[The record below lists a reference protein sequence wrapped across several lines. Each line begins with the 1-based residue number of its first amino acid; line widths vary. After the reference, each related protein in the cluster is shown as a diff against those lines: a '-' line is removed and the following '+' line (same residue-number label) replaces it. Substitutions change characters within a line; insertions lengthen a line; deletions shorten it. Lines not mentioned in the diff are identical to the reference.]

1 MNGWSPILNRPRTP
15 CLNTGVSLGR
25 YFDAPSAFFFRR
37 TGLYD
42 VWGKRRVEE
51 GMMKIMDYLK
61 EEWVIPDLK
70 GTDKQSILRELSG
83 VLVRPC
89 QVASVEEL
97 LQVLLDREKLGST
110 GIGEG
115 IAIPHGRLKKLKKF
129 FISFG
134 RSIKGVDFDS
144 IDRNLSRLFFLVMAP
159 ENSAVDN
166 LKLLSRIV
174 NLLKDSSFK
183 KRLIEASSQKELFQ
197 IISEEDEK
205 Y

>member
-1 MNGWSPILNRPRTP
+1 
-15 CLNTGVSLGR
+15 
-25 YFDAPSAFFFRR
+25 
-37 TGLYD
+37 
-42 VWGKRRVEE
+42 
-51 GMMKIMDYLK
+51 MKIMDYLS
-61 EEWVIPDLK
+61 EEWVIPDLQ
-70 GTDKQSILRELSG
+70 GTDKSSILKELSS
-83 VLVRPC
+83 VLVKPC
-89 QVASVEEL
+89 QVPSVEEL

-115 IAIPHGRLKKLKKF
+115 IAIPHGRLKKLKNF

-134 RSIKGVDFDS
+134 RSLRGVDFDS
-144 IDRNLSRLFFLVMAP
+144 IDRKPSHLFFLVIAP

-174 NLLKDSSFK
+174 TLLKEPSLK
-183 KRLIEASSQKELFQ
+183 KRLMEVHSQKGLFQ

>member
-1 MNGWSPILNRPRTP
+1 
-15 CLNTGVSLGR
+15 
-25 YFDAPSAFFFRR
+25 
-37 TGLYD
+37 
-42 VWGKRRVEE
+42 
-51 GMMKIMDYLK
+51 MKIMDYLD
-61 EEWVIPDLK
+61 EEWVIADLQ
-70 GTDKQSILRELSG
+70 GTDKASILKELSS
-83 VLVRPC
+83 VLVKPC
-89 QVASVEEL
+89 KATSGEEL

-115 IAIPHGRLKKLKKF
+115 IAIPHGRLKKLKNF

-134 RSIKGVDFDS
+134 RSAQGVDFDS
-144 IDRNLSRLFFLVMAP
+144 IDRKPSHLFFLVMAP

-174 NLLKDSSFK
+174 TLLKEPSFK
-183 KRLIEASSQKELFQ
+183 KRLIEAPSRKELFR

>member
-1 MNGWSPILNRPRTP
+1 
-15 CLNTGVSLGR
+15 
-25 YFDAPSAFFFRR
+25 
-37 TGLYD
+37 
-42 VWGKRRVEE
+42 
-51 GMMKIMDYLK
+51 MMKIMDYLN
-61 EEWVIPDLK
+61 EEWVIPNLQ
-70 GTDKQSILRELSG
+70 GTDKPSILKELSSL
-83 VLVRPC
+83 LVKPC
-89 QVASVEEL
+89 QVTSVEEL

-134 RSIKGVDFDS
+134 RSLKGVDFDS
-144 IDRNLSRLFFLVMAP
+144 IDQKPSQLFFLVMAP

-174 NLLKDSSFK
+174 TLLKEPSFK
-183 KRLIEASSQKELFQ
+183 KRLMEAPSQKDLFQ
-197 IISEEDEK
+197 IIAEEDEK

>member
-1 MNGWSPILNRPRTP
+1 
-15 CLNTGVSLGR
+15 
-25 YFDAPSAFFFRR
+25 
-37 TGLYD
+37 
-42 VWGKRRVEE
+42 
-51 GMMKIMDYLK
+51 MMKIMDYLD
-61 EEWVIPDLK
+61 EEWVIADLQ
-70 GTDKQSILRELSG
+70 GTDKASILKELSS
-83 VLVRPC
+83 VLVKPC
-89 QVASVEEL
+89 KATSGEEL

-134 RSIKGVDFDS
+134 RSAPGVDFDS
-144 IDRNLSRLFFLVMAP
+144 IDRKPSHLFFLVMAP

-174 NLLKDSSFK
+174 TLLKEPSFK
-183 KRLIEASSQKELFQ
+183 KRLIEAPSRKELFQ

>member
-1 MNGWSPILNRPRTP
+1 
-15 CLNTGVSLGR
+15 
-25 YFDAPSAFFFRR
+25 
-37 TGLYD
+37 
-42 VWGKRRVEE
+42 
-51 GMMKIMDYLK
+51 MMKIMDYLK
-61 EEWVIPDLK
+61 EEWVIPDLQ
-70 GTDKQSILRELSG
+70 GTDKRSILKELSS
-83 VLVRPC
+83 VLVKPC

-144 IDRNLSRLFFLVMAP
+144 IDRNPSRLFFLVMAP

-174 NLLKDSSFK
+174 TLLKDASFK
-183 KRLIEASSQKELFQ
+183 KRLMEVSSQKELFQ

>member
-1 MNGWSPILNRPRTP
+1 
-15 CLNTGVSLGR
+15 
-25 YFDAPSAFFFRR
+25 
-37 TGLYD
+37 
-42 VWGKRRVEE
+42 
-51 GMMKIMDYLK
+51 MMKIMDYLD
-61 EEWVIPDLK
+61 EEWVIADLQ
-70 GTDKQSILRELSG
+70 GTDKASILKELSS
-83 VLVRPC
+83 VLVKPC
-89 QVASVEEL
+89 KATSGEEL

-134 RSIKGVDFDS
+134 RSASGVDFDS
-144 IDRNLSRLFFLVMAP
+144 IDRKPSHLFFLVMAP

-174 NLLKDSSFK
+174 TLLKEPSFK
-183 KRLIEASSQKELFQ
+183 KRLIEAPSRKELFQ